1 MKSLPLISA
10 AAVSILLL
18 AGCSSTPTRDDA
30 DAEGM
35 QEERITG
42 GDGGVTAGVTDGG
55 SLDEAALYADK
66 PGLSDSVIY
75 FEFDSF
81 AVRSEFRDLLRE
93 HARFLRDNPQRR
105 VTVEGHT
112 DERGSREYNIAL
124 GERRGNA
131 VRDMLLINGV
141 APEQIRVVS
150 YGEERPAVD
159 GADESAWAQNRRA
172 ELVYGSF

>member
-1 MKSLPLISA
+1 MKSMPPVI
-10 AAVSILLL
+10 AVALALLV
-18 AGCSSTPTRDDA
+18 AGCSTTPTKDGADDA
-30 DAEGM
+30 AGM
-35 QEERITG
+35 QEERIG

-55 SLDEAALYADK
+55 TLDEAELYADK
-66 PGLSDSVIY
+66 PGMGDSVIY

-81 AVRSEFRDLLRE
+81 AVRSEFRDLLRG

-159 GADESAWAQNRRA
+159 GTDEKAWAQNRRA
-172 ELVYGSF
+172 ELVYGRF